1 MTQCWRNIYQK
12 EKCQI
17 CRKVFKSGK
26 KGLAHHMK
34 VYHQQYICQKPLCD
48 SENFHTEDELIE
60 HVKKCFCCSK
70 CGKYFGSVEGFKSHQ
85 EGCEPFKITY
95 VKSDNA
101 SFEPET
107 LSKSHF
113 AQCGLPDLIKGVQS
127 NAEKSDQELK
137 EILEDEIIPVE
148 TEKERNFNHA
158 ILVGLLVNFCSNLTY
173 SPKEIIL
180 NIKKNLKLNCK
191 I

>member
-1 MTQCWRNIYQK
+1 MTQCWKNIYKK

-17 CRKVFKSGK
+17 CKRVFKSGK
-26 KGLAHHMK
+26 KGLAHHMNT
-34 VYHQQYICQKPLCD
+34 YHQDQKQYICQKPLCD
-48 SENFHTEDELIE
+48 KTFDTEDDLIE

-70 CGKYFGSVEGFKSHQ
+70 CGKYFGSVEGLKSHQ
-85 EGCEPFKITY
+85 FCELSKITH

-101 SFEPET
+101 SVELT

-113 AQCGLPDLIKGVQS
+113 AQCGLPELIKGVQS
-127 NAEKSDQELK
+127 DAEKSDQELK

-148 TEKERNFNHA
+148 TEKERNFNHT
-158 ILVGLLVNFCSNLTY
+158 ILLGLPVNFCPNLNY

-180 NIKKNLKLNCK
+180 NI
-191 I
+191 